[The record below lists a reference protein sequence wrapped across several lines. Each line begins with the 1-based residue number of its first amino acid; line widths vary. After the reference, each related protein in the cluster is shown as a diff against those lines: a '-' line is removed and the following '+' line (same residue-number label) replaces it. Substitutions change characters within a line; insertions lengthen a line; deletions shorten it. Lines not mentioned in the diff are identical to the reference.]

1 MSWRNIFKSESRK
14 KRESDLINQLNDF
27 LEKNYPV
34 EANYAFGEF
43 LDKLSKLDFKGVN
56 IIKRMSNR
64 KEDVIARAQKYA
76 NEKQKSFYVHQV
88 AENSWQVDL
97 KQYLP
102 ERPKN
107 LIAIHPEVKM
117 EEGADFS
124 DRFKE
129 KESME

>member
-1 MSWRNIFKSESRK
+1 MSWFN
-14 KRESDLINQLNDF
+14 L
-27 LEKNYPV
+27 
-34 EANYAFGEF
+34 
-43 LDKLSKLDFKGVN
+43 
-56 IIKRMSNR
+56 IKRMSTR

-107 LIAIHPEVKM
+107 LIVIHPEVKM